1 MALDLQNIELLE
13 AHRTEAED
21 LLIGQGS
28 RHGCGEVDRL
38 SCSISSAQYDEILG
52 HLNGPD
58 VGQAAAA
65 RARLFTACSREL
77 LTWSY
82 ALMCD
87 KDLVVLG
94 CKFPASASKAR
105 ASKNLSGLPP
115 KHNVVSALMATTAP
129 LLDLRVV
136 AAAAILWSTG
146 FVPSLSRT
154 NEWKAKALPVYGAS
168 RMPPPPPRGPLPT
181 HPAGPLPG
189 GPPPG
194 SLTPQVPA
202 GTGPSPGSLPP
213 QVPAGTSEL
222 AAVMMQ
228 LAKNNQLMFEQL
240 QALKHPPKP
249 DAAAHADGKARRVA
263 LATQAIQRGEFVDP
277 STISVEAL
285 QKAFQ
290 KGLNSSTANKL
301 ASFMGGT
308 DQEDSLIKPHDGS
321 WASILCGFN
330 KMQDIWDSLGGEF
343 SQCSKMLRAFLR
355 QVESLTKAN
364 TDGEKVTYVR
374 RFLMKYPDPRIN
386 QWDALASSDFPLVS
400 EFLNA
405 PMHLRLSTA
414 GKHAAS
420 QAQGPAGLKPPNLKR
435 KQANSSVA
443 GAPKGGKGAIKGKGA
458 LKGKGGGKSGS
469 PRYPGVCFS
478 RSAVKIGACGAAICK
493 FSHACVSC
501 GADHDAAT
509 CAKAG
514 TWDATLDSHP

>member
-1 MALDLQNIELLE
+1 M
-13 AHRTEAED
+13 
-21 LLIGQGS
+21 
-28 RHGCGEVDRL
+28 
-38 SCSISSAQYDEILG
+38 
-52 HLNGPD
+52 
-58 VGQAAAA
+58 
-65 RARLFTACSREL
+65 
-77 LTWSY
+77 
-82 ALMCD
+82 
-87 KDLVVLG
+87 
-94 CKFPASASKAR
+94 
-105 ASKNLSGLPP
+105 
-115 KHNVVSALMATTAP
+115 
-129 LLDLRVV
+129 
-136 AAAAILWSTG
+136 
-146 FVPSLSRT
+146 
-154 NEWKAKALPVYGAS
+154 
-168 RMPPPPPRGPLPT
+168 
-181 HPAGPLPG
+181 
-189 GPPPG
+189 
-194 SLTPQVPA
+194 PA

-213 QVPAGTSEL
+213 QVPEGTSEL

-240 QALKHPPKP
+240 QALKHPSKP

-400 EFLNA
+400 EFLND